1 MDKEQINIF
10 PGAAAESN
18 CGGPAP
24 VVCAS
29 GLQTDLTDSPISQTG
44 VFDDGAVYVT
54 APIGGLGTSG
64 QFAYLSNWQ
73 RVVNDP
79 AVGIPN
85 YFTWL
90 DAYSP
95 NPVILGTVRQA
106 FAGGTSSLNP
116 YVASAVRDHYV
127 IGNVYDSLNT
137 LNPLN
142 GAQLLDWMVTSS
154 SQTPLPNSQLGYT
167 PPTGTIATYRF
178 QLRNDMFFHD
188 GRRVTAFD
196 VSFSYLSLTAT
207 GASQAQGTAVMTGVT
222 VRSPTQF
229 DIGVNSTSP
238 STKINLTNLTIL
250 PGRYWTAVGSTA
262 WDADVSRCL
271 QTLGCYPAQYT
282 LGSVPPSGPA
292 PALCSLTCTFPA
304 SDMNA
309 DPAKTSPSFD
319 PVLSHV
325 LVGSGPWTCGVVT
338 TLGSGICTSTGT
350 MNPPIG
356 GFYDLT
362 RFGIGLLPG
371 SSATQDYFRSSG
383 NLALWVWSGDNGD
396 FTHDFLNFAT
406 VAHCFGQPIAGTPN
420 PCTHYQQGIGT
431 NGIPTIVGIS
441 QVSIVAR
448 FIGTNWISPF
458 SWQTNPPTGIAPLS
472 GIPPLILYA
481 GAYTLN
487 PAAVVGC
494 PSGYDC

>member
-1 MDKEQINIF
+1 
-10 PGAAAESN
+10 
-18 CGGPAP
+18 
-24 VVCAS
+24 
-29 GLQTDLTDSPISQTG
+29 
-44 VFDDGAVYVT
+44 
-54 APIGGLGTSG
+54 
-64 QFAYLSNWQ
+64 
-73 RVVNDP
+73 
-79 AVGIPN
+79 
-85 YFTWL
+85 
-90 DAYSP
+90 
-95 NPVILGTVRQA
+95 
-106 FAGGTSSLNP
+106 
-116 YVASAVRDHYV
+116 
-127 IGNVYDSLNT
+127 
-137 LNPLN
+137 
-142 GAQLLDWMVTSS
+142 
-154 SQTPLPNSQLGYT
+154 
-167 PPTGTIATYRF
+167 
-178 QLRNDMFFHD
+178 
-188 GRRVTAFD
+188 
-196 VSFSYLSLTAT
+196 
-207 GASQAQGTAVMTGVT
+207 
-222 VRSPTQF
+222 
-229 DIGVNSTSP
+229 
-238 STKINLTNLTIL
+238 
-250 PGRYWTAVGSTA
+250 
-262 WDADVSRCL
+262 
-271 QTLGCYPAQYT
+271 
-282 LGSVPPSGPA
+282 
-292 PALCSLTCTFPA
+292 
-304 SDMNA
+304 MNA

-406 VAHCFGQPIAGTPN
+406 VAHCFGQPIAETPN